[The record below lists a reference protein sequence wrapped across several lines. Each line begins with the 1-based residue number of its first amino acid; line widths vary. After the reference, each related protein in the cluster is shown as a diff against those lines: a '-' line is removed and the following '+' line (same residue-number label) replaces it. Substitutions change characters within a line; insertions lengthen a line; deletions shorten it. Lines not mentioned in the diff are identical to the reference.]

1 MLNSKSDELSSLLT
15 TSNQNIS
22 RSNKENI
29 FTRLNSH
36 NVFTYTDKDDSSIEK
51 MPPVTTK
58 LPGRQTNN
66 SLSSMTGNIMIETP
80 IITQPPPPQITATT
94 AATTKIQ
101 TASTQSSNTSSST
114 TSSRK
119 KKAKAES

>member
-1 MLNSKSDELSSLLT
+1 MLNSKSDELSTLLT

-36 NVFTYTDKDDSSIEK
+36 NVFTYTDKDDSSIVK

-80 IITQPPPPQITATT
+80 IIPPPLPQTTTTNIKIPTAT
-94 AATTKIQ
+94 
-101 TASTQSSNTSSST
+101 TQSSNTSSST
-114 TSSRK
+114 SRK

>member
-36 NVFTYTDKDDSSIEK
+36 NVFTYTDKDDSNITK

-80 IITQPPPPQITATT
+80 IIPQPPPPQTT
-94 AATTKIQ
+94 TTTNKIP

>member
-1 MLNSKSDELSSLLT
+1 VLNSKSDELSTLLT

-36 NVFTYTDKDDSSIEK
+36 NVFTYTDKEDSSIVK

-80 IITQPPPPQITATT
+80 IIPPPLPQTTTTTNIKIPT
-94 AATTKIQ
+94 AA
-101 TASTQSSNTSSST
+101 TQSSNTS
-114 TSSRK
+114 TSASRK